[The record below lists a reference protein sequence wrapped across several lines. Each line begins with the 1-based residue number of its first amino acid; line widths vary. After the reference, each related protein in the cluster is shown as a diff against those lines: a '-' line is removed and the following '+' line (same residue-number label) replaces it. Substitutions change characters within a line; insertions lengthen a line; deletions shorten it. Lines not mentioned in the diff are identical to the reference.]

1 MWPAAKI
8 CKAMKQHIYVA
19 SRTDE
24 GGILR
29 CLLDENGKL
38 RVQGH
43 YPAKS
48 PAWLCRDGQTLYA
61 LLREPFLMN
70 SGVFR
75 LAIREDGSLVPE
87 EGVESTHGTI
97 GAHIYAENGR
107 VWCANYINGTVTA
120 VPDKLL
126 PFNGRGADPARQ
138 SSSHPHC
145 ICPTPD
151 GRYLCVCDLGRDRI
165 ELITRE
171 LEPVFSAAAPA
182 GSGPRHLVFSGDGGY
197 AYCSAELSSEVCV
210 FSYADGKLN
219 YLHSVST
226 LPEGCGLENSA
237 SAIRLS
243 ADGRRLY
250 VSNRGH
256 DSIAAFAVSG
266 AELRPLGHIPSFGRS
281 PRDFALAGDYLL
293 CANELS
299 NNVQVFSLKGE
310 TPATPVC
317 TLAVPMPWCV
327 LPVEI

>member
-1 MWPAAKI
+1 
-8 CKAMKQHIYVA
+8 MKQHIYLA

-24 GGILR
+24 GGILH
-29 CLLDENGKL
+29 CVLEENGQLAL
-38 RVQGH
+38 RERCE
-43 YPAKS
+43 AKS

-61 LLREPFLMN
+61 LLREPFLLN
-70 SGVFR
+70 SGI
-75 LAIREDGSLVPE
+75 IRFSIRGDGSLEPIA
-87 EGVESTHGTI
+87 GLASTHGTI
-97 GAHIYAENGR
+97 GAHIYAEDGQ

-210 FSYADGKLN
+210 FSYAEGRLTF
-219 YLHSVST
+219 LHSVST
-226 LPEGCGLENSA
+226 LPEDCLVESTA
-237 SAIRLS
+237 SAIHLS
-243 ADGRRLY
+243 EDGKRLY

-256 DSIAAFAVSG
+256 DSIAVFAVNG
-266 AELRPLGHIPSFGRS
+266 AGLTLLGHIPSFGRS
-281 PRDFALAGDYLL
+281 PRDFALAGEYLL

-310 TPATPVC
+310 TLATPVC
-317 TLAVPMPWCV
+317 TLAVEMPWCV
-327 LPVEI
+327 LPVNS

>member
-8 CKAMKQHIYVA
+8 CKGMKRHIYLA

-24 GGILR
+24 GGILH
-29 CLLDENGKL
+29 CVLDADGQLEIQKL
-38 RVQGH
+38 

-70 SGVFR
+70 SGIIRFT
-75 LAIREDGSLVPE
+75 IREDGSLEPVA
-87 EGVESTHGTI
+87 GVESTHGTI
-97 GAHIYAENGR
+97 GAHIYAEKGR

-120 VPDKLL
+120 MPDKLL
-126 PFNGRGADPARQ
+126 PFNGRGANPARQ

-165 ELITRE
+165 ELITRK
-171 LEPVFSAAAPA
+171 LEPVFFAVAPA

-210 FSYADGKLN
+210 FSYAGGQLH
-219 YLHSVST
+219 YLHRVST
-226 LPEGCGLENSA
+226 LPENCGVENSA

-256 DSIAAFAVSG
+256 DSIAVFAVRG
-266 AELRPLGHIPSFGRS
+266 AGLTLLGHIPSFGRS
-281 PRDFALAGDYLL
+281 PRDFALAGEYLL

-299 NNVQVFSLKGE
+299 DSVQVFSLQDQIPTE
-310 TPATPVC
+310 PVC
-317 TLAVPMPWCV
+317 TLAVEMPWCV
-327 LPVEI
+327 LPVKI